1 MEKLALAF
9 ENAFMHVSLESAWVI
24 STFVYL
30 EQDYKNIVN
39 VFSRKVSLTRAA
51 LSEKIL
57 YPTPLGKMEAF

>member
-9 ENAFMHVSLESAWVI
+9 ENVFMHVNLESAWVI

-30 EQDYKNIVN
+30 DQDCKNIVN
-39 VFSRKVSLTRAA
+39 VVSRKVSLTRSA

-57 YPTPLGKMEAF
+57 